1 MLLSVLLNTLAGY
14 AFAKLR
20 FTGRERTFRAL
31 LAALVIPAQV
41 AMMPLFLLL
50 KQMGLVN
57 TYVGAIVPGMAG
69 VFGIFLVRQYA
80 RSHARRTAGS
90 GAHRRRR
97 RVADLL
103 PDRAAGAASRSW

>member
-1 MLLSVLLNTLAGY
+1 MAGY

-20 FTGRERTFRAL
+20 FAGRERIFRLL

-57 TYVGAIVPGMAG
+57 TYMGAIIPGMATI
-69 VFGIFLVRQYA
+69 FGIFLVRQYA
-80 RSHARRTAGS
+80 DRKSVVQGKSVSVSVDLGGRRIIKKKTQTTLNQYAT
-90 GAHRRRR
+90 H
-97 RVADLL
+97 
-103 PDRAAGAASRSW
+103 